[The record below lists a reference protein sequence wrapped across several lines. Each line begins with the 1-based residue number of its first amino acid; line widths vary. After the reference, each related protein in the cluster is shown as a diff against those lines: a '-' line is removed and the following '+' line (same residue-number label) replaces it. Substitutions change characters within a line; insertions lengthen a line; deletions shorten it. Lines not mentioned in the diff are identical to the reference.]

1 MQAALDSM
9 SPYDLSGVFAMTI
22 GEDSIYCSFELSDG
36 AITSPNSCVHDLQY
50 VTLRQCDLPAPS
62 YFKRENMNRD
72 GFD

>member
-9 SPYDLSGVFAMTI
+9 SPYGLSGVFAMTI
-22 GEDSIYCSFELSDG
+22 EDSIYHPFGLSNG
-36 AITSPNSCVHDLQY
+36 AITSTNSCVHDLQY